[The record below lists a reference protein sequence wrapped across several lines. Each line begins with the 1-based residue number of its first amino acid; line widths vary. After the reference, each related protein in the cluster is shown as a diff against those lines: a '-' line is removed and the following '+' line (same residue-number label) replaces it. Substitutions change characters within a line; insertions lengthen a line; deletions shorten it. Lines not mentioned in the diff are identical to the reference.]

1 MLIKIDNLTQ
11 SQCAMLDKIWS
22 CATRDEF
29 LSWYEDL
36 NDRDQGQASTLLCLL
51 EYETIELDIKNFNQ
65 AKQLLKQFQL

>member
-11 SQCAMLDKIWS
+11 SQCTMLDKIWS

-36 NDRDQGQASTLLCLL
+36 NDRDQVQASTLLCLL
-51 EYETIELDIKNFNQ
+51 EYETIERDIKNFNQ
-65 AKQLLKQFQL
+65 AKQVLKQFQL